1 MSFREKSAWITFV
14 LLLGFGIYFGEVL
27 NHWLNPGEPHTNHL
41 QLFLLLVVAIVIL
54 EIVTHTMMAIRSPE
68 DAKAPFDERER
79 LIALRAT
86 RPAFFVLLVGAF
98 LSIGTMHLG
107 ANTFMLA
114 HCVLLAIWIA
124 ELTRFGTQIYYY
136 RRGA

>member
-14 LLLGFGIYFGEVL
+14 LLLGFGYYFGEVL
-27 NHWLNPGEPHTNHL
+27 NHWLNPGQPHTNHL
-41 QLFLLLVVAIVIL
+41 QLFMLLVIAVVIL
-54 EIVTHTMMAIRSPE
+54 EIATHTILSIRSPQE
-68 DAKAPFDERER
+68 AKAPLDERER

-86 RPAFFVLLVGAF
+86 RPAFYVLLVGAF

-107 ANTFMLA
+107 ANTWLLA
-114 HCVLLAIWIA
+114 HCVLLAIWFA

-136 RRGA
+136 RRGT

>member
-1 MSFREKSAWITFV
+1 MSFREKSAWTTFV

-41 QLFLLLVVAIVIL
+41 QLFILLVVAIVIL
-54 EIVTHTMMAIRSPE
+54 EIVTHTVLGIRSPQE
-68 DAKAPFDERER
+68 AKAPLDERER
-79 LIALRAT
+79 LIALRSI
-86 RPAFFVLLVGAF
+86 RPAFFVLLVGSF

-107 ANTFMLA
+107 ANTWMLA

-136 RRGA
+136 RRGG